1 MISHEFDLSQIND
14 ALEFVAHGHTDG
26 KVMIRFQNFNA
37 ISSANGRA
45 LIEMILSTQMAVRY
59 RLIFCYTQPAGAE
72 LSEICIQL
80 LRSVSCL
87 PITPLPLRNRG
98 DEISSLASLY
108 LGNLNAELGK
118 QISGFDPGAMDQLRK
133 FNWPGNYM
141 QFKRVIRE
149 LAIEAEAS
157 YIRSASVAEI
167 LSRERN
173 QLLPLFP
180 VQNRSHTTMT
190 LDQIIRQAIEQ
201 ALRDNDGNQSAAAK
215 QLGIG
220 RSTLWRHMN
229 SSDASAKSDGM
240 K

>member
-1 MISHEFDLSQIND
+1 
-14 ALEFVAHGHTDG
+14 
-26 KVMIRFQNFNA
+26 
-37 ISSANGRA
+37 
-45 LIEMILSTQMAVRY
+45 
-59 RLIFCYTQPAGAE
+59 
-72 LSEICIQL
+72 
-80 LRSVSCL
+80 
-87 PITPLPLRNRG
+87 
-98 DEISSLASLY
+98 
-108 LGNLNAELGK
+108 
-118 QISGFDPGAMDQLRK
+118 
-133 FNWPGNYM
+133 M

-180 VQNRSHTTMT
+180 VQNRSDTTMT

-229 SSDASAKSDGM
+229 SSDASAKSDGT